1 MLDDVAI
8 ACSTGGFKGVFLH
21 GVLSAFESAGLRAGA
36 YGAAS
41 SSVLP
46 AAAAAIGQ
54 VNVLGLEHW
63 QAGQR
68 LKQQPGVGMSQVVLA
83 GIAETSPW
91 LCQYLFEPGSPRFVI
106 ATSAVDAE
114 GAVETQGKRGRRR
127 GRLLLLAAAQGD
139 RSWVDDHL
147 TGNLF
152 DTGSTD
158 ESLRLTAEN
167 FAEVAYA
174 SGRVLHAWDT
184 PAYVAGQPYIDAFYT
199 NACPALE
206 LAELGYQTIYA
217 LATEPILYRDIF
229 QDEVMPKSWGGA
241 AIQVITPDF
250 DPAELGVK
258 YTGATEQGLVRVFNH
273 GLEKGKEFLV

>member
-1 MLDDVAI
+1 MTPRQHYEVLFTRHAANPILTADDWPYPAH
-8 ACSTGGFKGVFLH
+8 TVFN
-21 GVLSAFESAGLRAGA
+21 AGA
-36 YGAAS
+36 TRLQDGTTLLLCRVEDRRGHSHLCAARS
-41 SSVLP
+41 ANGIDVDHPVVP
-46 AAAAAIGQ
+46 A
-54 VNVLGLEHW
+54 H
-63 QAGQR
+63 
-68 LKQQPGVGMSQVVLA
+68 
-83 GIAETSPW
+83 
-91 LCQYLFEPGSPRFVI
+91 
-106 ATSAVDAE
+106 D
-114 GAVETQGKRGRRR
+114 KRGMVD
-127 GRLLLLAAAQGD
+127 G
-139 RSWVDDHL
+139 VDDHL

-158 ESLRLTAEN
+158 ESLRLTSEN

-184 PAYVAGQPYIDAFYT
+184 PAYVAGRPYIDAFYT

-229 QDEVMPKSWGGA
+229 QDEVMPKSRGGA